1 MDIRYHHLLCLPR
14 FEGKG
19 YSADFCKNMANVK
32 KRYNNEKI
40 TLVEHCDEICSHCPN
55 NKGGKCKE
63 EEKVKSYDKT
73 VKKLISLVLR
83 SLSTRRKLRKNMV
96 KQQIQGYL
104 FNKST
109 KYGERRCA

>member
-40 TLVEHCDEICSHCPN
+40 TLVEHCTAQTIKAEN
-55 NKGGKCKE
+55 A
-63 EEKVKSYDKT
+63 
-73 VKKLISLVLR
+73 KKK
-83 SLSTRRKLRKNMV
+83 RK
-96 KQQIQGYL
+96 
-104 FNKST
+104 
-109 KYGERRCA
+109 

>member
-55 NKGGKCKE
+55 NKGKE
-63 EEKVKSYDKT
+63 EEKVKSYDKK
-73 VKKLISLVLR
+73 VKKLISLGIKPTPNDVC
-83 SLSTRRKLRKNMV
+83 TDCKWYYICKN
-96 KQQIQGYL
+96 L
-104 FNKST
+104 D
-109 KYGERRCA
+109 

>member
-1 MDIRYHHLLCLPR
+1 MEIRYHHLLCLPR

-40 TLVEHCDEICSHCPN
+40 TLVERCDEICSHCPN

-73 VKKLISLVLR
+73 VKKLISLGVKPTPNDVC
-83 SLSTRRKLRKNMV
+83 SDCKWYYICKN
-96 KQQIQGYL
+96 
-104 FNKST
+104 FD
-109 KYGERRCA
+109 

>member
-63 EEKVKSYDKT
+63 EEKVKSYDKRLKAYFPRHKT
-73 VKKLISLVLR
+73 DAK
-83 SLSTRRKLRKNMV
+83 
-96 KQQIQGYL
+96 
-104 FNKST
+104 
-109 KYGERRCA
+109 

>member
-55 NKGGKCKE
+55 NEGGKMQRRRE
-63 EEKVKSYDKT
+63 S
-73 VKKLISLVLR
+73 KKLR
-83 SLSTRRKLRKNMV
+83 QKGKKAYFPRHKTDAK
-96 KQQIQGYL
+96 
-104 FNKST
+104 
-109 KYGERRCA
+109 

>member
-1 MDIRYHHLLCLPR
+1 
-14 FEGKG
+14 
-19 YSADFCKNMANVK
+19 MANVK

-73 VKKLISLVLR
+73 VKKLISLGINPTANDVC
-83 SLSTRRKLRKNMV
+83 SDCKWYYICKN
-96 KQQIQGYL
+96 L
-104 FNKST
+104 D
-109 KYGERRCA
+109 